1 MDSLRAW
8 NDESEDHMP
17 VPDLEIYLAGEWTH
31 GTGDE
36 VHQLVSPVTGEH
48 IANVPIASPADID
61 RAILA
66 ANEAQDEYRHW
77 TAIERAHL
85 MHRIAEAVSENIDE
99 VARLQTLEQGKPYH
113 AESLDD
119 IAEAN
124 EYFLNAAE
132 DVKRLNGSV
141 LPTSD
146 RRKRMFTFHRPV
158 GVWAAI
164 TPWNFPVT
172 IPLEYLGPGLATGNA
187 VIAKPP
193 EFTSW
198 ALLELA
204 RAFDA
209 AGVPKGLV
217 SIIPGGADVGEHLV
231 RSTGIQGIGFTGSS
245 ATGKRILSM
254 MGVKR
259 SIMEMSG
266 NGPTIVT
273 EDADLAAAAD
283 LAVYGAY
290 YNAGQVCC
298 ATEKVIVLDAVHDE
312 FVERAEAAARRV
324 RLGDPFDEATTMG
337 PLNNEATAAKMDRH
351 VADAGRRGARLVT
364 GGRRATGF
372 PTDLYYEF
380 TLLDAVPPDALV
392 ATEES
397 FGPVLPVISA
407 DDDHHAV
414 AIAAT
419 STLGLQAAVFT
430 RSLARAFWYTDR
442 IRAGTVIVN
451 DSTDFWETFQPF
463 GGAAGTD
470 SGWGRGTIGD
480 FTDLQTMIVDVG
492 DID

>member
-1 MDSLRAW
+1 MA
-8 NDESEDHMP
+8 
-17 VPDLEIYLAGEWTH
+17 VPDLEIYIGGEWTH
-31 GTGDE
+31 GTGDQ
-36 VHQLVSPVTGEH
+36 HHRLMSPVTGEH
-48 IANVPIASPADID
+48 IANVPIASPMDIE
-61 RAILA
+61 RAIA
-66 ANEAQDEYRHW
+66 AARAAQDEYRHW
-77 TAIERAHL
+77 TAIERAEL
-85 MHRIAEAVSENIDE
+85 MHRIAGAVAENIED
-99 VARLQTLEQGKPYH
+99 VARIQTLEQGKPYL

-119 IAEAN
+119 IREAN

-193 EFTSW
+193 EFTPW

-209 AGVPKGLV
+209 AGVPKGLI
-217 SIIPGGADVGEHLV
+217 SIIPGGAAVGEQLV
-231 RSTGIQGIGFTGSS
+231 ASRGIDGIGFTGSS
-245 ATGKRILSM
+245 ATGRRILSM

-273 EDADLAAAAD
+273 SDADVHAAAN

-298 ATEKVIVLDAVHDE
+298 ATEKVIVLDEVHDE
-312 FVERAEAAARRV
+312 FVEHAKAAASRV
-324 RLGDPFDEATTMG
+324 RLGDPFDDATTMG

-351 VADAGRRGARLVT
+351 VADALDRGADVLA
-364 GGRRATGF
+364 GGSRARGF

-380 TLLDAVPPDALV
+380 TLIDRVSPEALV
-392 ATEES
+392 AREES

-407 DDDHHAV
+407 SDDDHAV
-414 AIAAT
+414 SIAAT
-419 STLGLQAAVFT
+419 ANLGLQAAVFT
-430 RSLARAFWYTDR
+430 QSLSKAFWYTDR
-442 IRAGTVIVN
+442 IRAGTVVIN

-470 SGWGRGTIGD
+470 SGWGRGTITD

-492 DID
+492 GAR